1 MRTWSLSG
9 VFIGY
14 MGYYL
19 VRNNITLS
27 TPFIQNQLNL
37 SKSDI
42 GTITGSMLIAYG
54 ISKGTM
60 SVISDKA
67 DPKKY
72 MALGL
77 ILCALVN
84 VLLGFSNSF
93 YAYVGFV
100 IALGVFQGMG
110 VGPSFITLANWYPKK
125 ERGIYTAVWN
135 ISHNIG
141 GGIVAPI
148 VSLSGFALAALLGVS
163 MADFNE
169 TYWHM
174 NHVYVPA
181 ACAVIISLYV
191 LYAVKGSPK
200 NEGLVDITEINEMRG
215 IKTEEIK
222 AIETPNLSSF
232 EIFYRY
238 VLKNKNA
245 WHVAWMDTFVYMV
258 RFGLISWLPI
268 YLLETKGFN

>member
-1 MRTWSLSG
+1 
-9 VFIGY
+9 
-14 MGYYL
+14 
-19 VRNNITLS
+19 
-27 TPFIQNQLNL
+27 
-37 SKSDI
+37 
-42 GTITGSMLIAYG
+42 
-54 ISKGTM
+54 
-60 SVISDKA
+60 
-67 DPKKY
+67 

-232 EIFYRY
+232 EIFYHY

-245 WHVAWMDTFVYMV
+245 
-258 RFGLISWLPI
+258 
-268 YLLETKGFN
+268 

>member
-1 MRTWSLSG
+1 MCEIISL
-9 VFIGY
+9 
-14 MGYYL
+14 L
-19 VRNNITLS
+19 
-27 TPFIQNQLNL
+27 Q
-37 SKSDI
+37 
-42 GTITGSMLIAYG
+42 TG
-54 ISKGTM
+54 
-60 SVISDKA
+60 
-67 DPKKY
+67 
-72 MALGL
+72 
-77 ILCALVN
+77 ILKRA
-84 VLLGFSNSF
+84 
-93 YAYVGFV
+93 
-100 IALGVFQGMG
+100 
-110 VGPSFITLANWYPKK
+110 
-125 ERGIYTAVWN
+125 GIYTAVWN

-222 AIETPNLSSF
+222 AIETPNLNSF
-232 EIFYRY
+232 EIFIIMYLKTKMLSMWLGWILLFIWC
-238 VLKNKNA
+238 VL
-245 WHVAWMDTFVYMV
+245 
-258 RFGLISWLPI
+258 GLFL
-268 YLLETKGFN
+268 GFLFTC

>member
-1 MRTWSLSG
+1 
-9 VFIGY
+9 
-14 MGYYL
+14 
-19 VRNNITLS
+19 
-27 TPFIQNQLNL
+27 
-37 SKSDI
+37 
-42 GTITGSMLIAYG
+42 
-54 ISKGTM
+54 
-60 SVISDKA
+60 
-67 DPKKY
+67 

-163 MADFNE
+163 MANFNE

-174 NHVYVPA
+174 NHFYTPA
-181 ACAVIISLYV
+181 ACAVIISLYA
-191 LYAVKGSPK
+191 LYAVKGNPK

-232 EIFYRY
+232 EIFIIMYLKTKMLGMWLGWILLFIWC
-238 VLKNKNA
+238 VL
-245 WHVAWMDTFVYMV
+245 
-258 RFGLISWLPI
+258 GLFL
-268 YLLETKGFN
+268 GFLFTC